1 MDMTSGQFK
10 KFCELVYSECGINLN
25 DGKQQLLQAR
35 LSKRL
40 RSTGID
46 SVAEYLKV
54 LENDP
59 HELVN
64 FLDAISTNHTYFF
77 RESHHFEHLQA
88 NHLKI
93 WCAASSSGE
102 EPYSVAIYC
111 LEKGFRPSITA
122 SDISTRMLEIG
133 SNGVYAIEKTKSLPP
148 HVLKKYFQRGVGKW
162 DNHIR
167 LKKEIKQM
175 VTFQRYNLLVDPI
188 LSREFDVIFCRN
200 VFIYFDNVTRA
211 QITNKLCGA
220 LKPSGYFIIGGAES
234 LNTIDHPFKY
244 IQPSIYRKI

>member
-10 KFCELVYSECGINLN
+10 QFCELVYSECGINLR

-46 SVAEYLKV
+46 SVAEYLTV
-54 LENDP
+54 LENDSQ
-59 HELVN
+59 ELTR
-64 FLDAISTNHTYFF
+64 FLDAVSTNHTYFF
-77 RESHHFEHLQA
+77 RESHHFEHLSTD
-88 NHLKI
+88 HLKI

-111 LEKGFRPSITA
+111 LEKGFRPSILA

-133 SNGVYAIEKTKSLPP
+133 QNGIYPVEKTKSLHPP
-148 HVLKKYFQRGVGKW
+148 VLKKYFQKGLGKW
-162 DNHIR
+162 DNHVR
-167 LKKEIKQM
+167 VKKEIRQM
-175 VTFQRYNLLVDPI
+175 VTFQRYNLLIDPAP
-188 LSREFDVIFCRN
+188 SREFDVIFCRN
-200 VFIYFDNVTRA
+200 VFIYFDNVTRSHV
-211 QITNKLCGA
+211 TNKLCGA
-220 LKPSGYFIIGGAES
+220 LKASGYFIIGGAES

-244 IQPSIYRKI
+244 IQPSIYRKL

>member
-10 KFCELVYSECGINLN
+10 RFCELVYNECGINLH

-46 SVAEYLKV
+46 SVAEYLTV
-54 LENDP
+54 LESDAQ
-59 HELVN
+59 ELTN
-64 FLDAISTNHTYFF
+64 FLDAVSTNHTYFF
-77 RESHHFEHLQA
+77 RESHHFEHLRSD
-88 NHLKI
+88 HLKI

-111 LEKGFRPSITA
+111 LEKGFRPSIVA

-133 SNGVYAIEKTKSLPP
+133 QNGIYPIEKTKSLSHP
-148 HVLKKYFQRGVGKW
+148 VLKKYFQKGVEKW
-162 DNHIR
+162 DNHVR
-167 LKKEIKQM
+167 VKKEIKQM
-175 VTFQRYNLLVDPI
+175 VTFQRFNLLVDPVP
-188 LSREFDVIFCRN
+188 SREFDVIFCRN
-200 VFIYFDNVTRA
+200 VFIYFDNVTRSH
-211 QITNKLCGA
+211 ITNKLCGA
-220 LKPSGYFIIGGAES
+220 LKTSGYFIIGGAES

-244 IQPSIYRKI
+244 IQPSIYRKV